1 MNELSKELIYANKKI
16 ETLEKNKA
24 KLEKE
29 KLITQLE
36 QMKSVENIVTKQS
49 IPVYMTGDLRNF
61 YL

>member
-1 MNELSKELIYANKKI
+1 MTDEWWSQNCIENLS
-16 ETLEKNKA
+16 